1 MSNLLGINSSQLK
14 SIYNTLYINNKQK
27 DKLDMILEP
36 LQAMIQLSLLSVSPI
51 GTKLTIQE
59 NILYLQ
65 HPGFI
70 QPFSRWYNSD
80 KKDDLYYLFQVIR
93 RFIKWYNPN
102 NSRDSPIG
110 IDLYTLIV
118 RMATKGLDNIL
129 STYNS
134 VEGTTVVQVVNMYRN
149 ILQNIDTSDVD
160 KLFSEKGLDVD
171 KILVDVIKIYDQ
183 AIIGLVFNLLS
194 MIERENDETNNE
206 NYIQALNL
214 IMTNSNKLIQS
225 WIRVHLVF

>member
-65 HPGFI
+65 HPSFI
-70 QPFSRWYNSD
+70 QPFSRWYNAD

-102 NSRDSPIG
+102 NSR
-110 IDLYTLIV
+110 
-118 RMATKGLDNIL
+118 R
-129 STYNS
+129 
-134 VEGTTVVQVVNMYRN
+134 
-149 ILQNIDTSDVD
+149 
-160 KLFSEKGLDVD
+160 
-171 KILVDVIKIYDQ
+171 
-183 AIIGLVFNLLS
+183 
-194 MIERENDETNNE
+194 
-206 NYIQALNL
+206 
-214 IMTNSNKLIQS
+214 
-225 WIRVHLVF
+225 

>member
-1 MSNLLGINSSQLK
+1 MSNLLQINTSQLK
-14 SIYNTLYINNKQK
+14 SLYNSLYISSKQK

-51 GTKLTIQE
+51 GTKMTIQE

-65 HPGFI
+65 PPSLI

-102 NSRDSPIG
+102 NSSTSPLTLE
-110 IDLYTLIV
+110 LYTLIV
-118 RMATKGLDNIL
+118 KMSTKGLDNIL

-134 VEGTTVVQVVNMYRN
+134 VDGTTIIQVVNMYRN

-160 KLFSEKGLDVD
+160 KLFSERGLDVD
-171 KILVDVIKIYDQ
+171 KIFENVIQIYDPPILQ
-183 AIIGLVFNLLS
+183 LLFNILSIIDS
-194 MIERENDETNNE
+194 ETDETNTINMIE
-206 NYIQALNL
+206 GLNL
-214 IMTNSNKLIQS
+214 IMNKTNKLIQT